1 MRSPIISGS
10 SILRIFGFLR
20 EQGIA
25 GNLYPYVGGNPVA
38 LIDPNGGFAM
48 ALPPLAG
55 ALGGLAGNLAGAA
68 AAARIGGL
76 CYLGI
81 LCPEAK
87 PIPLPA
93 EPPAPQP
100 KPNDCEPG
108 SVGADDE
115 GDGNEPR
122 PPKPDRVPPD
132 WITKPTKKND
142 GTEYINPENDNDRIR
157 VMQGNPNSPYPEQQ
171 VPYVSRAVQRSQ
183 LTHHFR
189 RGSRPCRAAAYLS

>member
-1 MRSPIISGS
+1 M
-10 SILRIFGFLR
+10 
-20 EQGIA
+20 
-25 GNLYPYVGGNPVA
+25 
-38 LIDPNGGFAM
+38 
-48 ALPPLAG
+48 
-55 ALGGLAGNLAGAA
+55 AGNLAGAA
-68 AAARIGGL
+68 AAAGIGGL

-171 VPYVSRAVQRSQ
+171 VPYVRDQKGGFRDVNGNPIRGPDPGRTPDAHIPYDQFR
-183 LTHHFR
+183 FR
-189 RGSRPCRAAAYLS
+189 R